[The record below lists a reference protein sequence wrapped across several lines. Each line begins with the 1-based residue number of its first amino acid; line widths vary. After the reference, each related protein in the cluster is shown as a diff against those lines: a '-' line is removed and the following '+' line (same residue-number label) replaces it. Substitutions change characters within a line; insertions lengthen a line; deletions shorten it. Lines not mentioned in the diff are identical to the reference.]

1 MQTTTAIKVRKSNER
16 GQADHGWLQ
25 SRHSFSFGDYYD
37 PQHSS
42 FRSLRVIN
50 EDHVDAEQGFGLH
63 PHQNMEI
70 ISYVI
75 SGSLEHQDSM
85 GNKATLKAGDVQ
97 HISAG
102 KGIRHQEYNPSK
114 SESVHF
120 LQIWIQPESKGTEPS
135 YAEKSFGEIEPNRLH
150 QIASKQGKEN
160 SLLIGQDVDLYVAK
174 LASGKTIIYET
185 QPQRHLWIQIIEGDL
200 SVNDQRLHTGDA
212 AAVSDG
218 QTVTLQ
224 ANEDSH
230 FLLFDLA

>member
-1 MQTTTAIKVRKSNER
+1 MQTTTAIKVRKSNDR
-16 GQADHGWLQ
+16 GQANHGWLQ

-50 EDHVDAEQGFGLH
+50 EDHVAAEHGFGLH

-114 SESVHF
+114 SEPVHF

-135 YAEKSFGEIEPNRLH
+135 YTEKSFGEIEPNLLYL
-150 QIASKQGKEN
+150 IASKQGKEN
-160 SLLIGQDVDLYVAK
+160 ALLIHQDVDLYVSK
-174 LASGKTIIYET
+174 LTSGKTITYET
-185 QPQRHLWIQIIEGDL
+185 QPQRHLWIQLIKGEL
-200 SVNDQRLHTGDA
+200 LVNDQRLHTGDG

-224 ANEDSH
+224 ANENSH
-230 FLLFDLA
+230 FLLFDLE